1 VVARKR
7 GYIRSLSLR
16 TSNPSHDETFNAFN
30 RAWLHKHFKTLLG
43 HLLTFHPSAVDKE
56 IIVDLLVWLPQ
67 GEKGLMARGP
77 AIMLNYTPYLI
88 IVFIH
93 LKIISQCEHNVEKY
107 NSMA

>member
-30 RAWLHKHFKTLLG
+30 RAWLHNHSKTLLG

-56 IIVDLLVWLPQ
+56 IIVDLLVWLPFSNCVDALGGTAAHVDVQ
-67 GEKGLMARGP
+67 
-77 AIMLNYTPYLI
+77 NYHPE
-88 IVFIH
+88 FILLLSTSYYTMH
-93 LKIISQCEHNVEKY
+93 LTLLLH
-107 NSMA
+107 